1 MKNLQSTI
9 VIGIMCFFLSC
20 GIAIQ
25 ISSIK
30 NESTVLAKQNT
41 ENELRNKVISQKEDY
56 NKEYKKLEKAQKR
69 LEQLREIASKSNT
82 ESENWSNELN
92 EIDKLLGLTAVKGS
106 GFEIELETGDLL
118 LILNALN
125 NAGAEAISI
134 NDKRI
139 VFSSEIS
146 NEGDIVSLDGVTLE
160 APYTI
165 KVIGSKT
172 IYGAITMPESYMDKL
187 KKNGYKVNV
196 SEQDNITINK
206 YEGVYNFNFAKNIEE

>member
-41 ENELRNKVISQKEDY
+41 ENELRDQVISQKEEY
-56 NKEYKKLEKAQKR
+56 NKEYKKLEKTQKK

-82 ESENWSNELN
+82 EAENWSKELT
-92 EIDKLLGLTAVKGS
+92 EIDKLLGLTAVKGR

-139 VFSSEIS
+139 VFSSEIL

-165 KVIGSKT
+165 KVIGSET

-196 SEQDNITINK
+196 IEQNDITINK
-206 YEGVYNFNFAKNIEE
+206 YEGVYNFNFAKNIE

>member
-41 ENELRNKVISQKEDY
+41 ENELRNQVISQKEEY

-82 ESENWSNELN
+82 EAENWSNELTK
-92 EIDKLLGLTAVKGS
+92 IDKLLGLTAVKGR

-146 NEGDIVSLDGVTLE
+146 NEGDIVSLDGITLE

-165 KVIGSKT
+165 KVIGSET

-196 SEQDNITINK
+196 IEQDDIIINK
-206 YEGVYNFNFAKNIEE
+206 YDGVYNFNFAKNIEE

>member
-41 ENELRNKVISQKEDY
+41 ENELRNQVISLKEEY
-56 NKEYKKLEKAQKR
+56 NREYKKLEKTQKR
-69 LEQLREIASKSNT
+69 LEQLRENVSSSNSET
-82 ESENWSNELN
+82 ENWSKELT
-92 EIDKLLGLTAVKGS
+92 EIDKLLGLTAVKGN
-106 GFEIELETGDLL
+106 GLEIELETGDLL

-146 NEGDIVSLDGVTLE
+146 NEGDIVTLDGVTLE
-160 APYTI
+160 APYNI

-187 KKNGYKVNV
+187 KKNGYKVSV
-196 SEQDNITINK
+196 TEQDNVTINK